1 MTDFVVVLLG
11 WLAGVVVNHAANVLP
26 LRESLWQ
33 RPFCKRR
40 RDAGPEF
47 VSTARL
53 GAAPPAEA
61 VYCRAPRPPAAWSA
75 LAAYLTGRARCAV
88 CGKTVGPRAVLV
100 EVATPILFWLV
111 SRQYGFSAYLPFALA
126 YTAILVLLTVTDLEH
141 RLIQR
146 VVMLPALLLAAAG
159 SFFAPHFGW
168 QRAVLGGATGFVVF
182 YLFALI
188 GRGALGEGDVVLA
201 TFLGLITAFP
211 NVVLALVYGILLGG
225 IVSGLLL
232 LTRRATLKTFIP
244 YGPFLMVAGWGV
256 LVWGNSLAR
265 LVWR

>member
-1 MTDFVVVLLG
+1 MTDIAIALLG
-11 WLAGVVVNHAANVLP
+11 WLAGVLVNHAANVLP

-40 RDAGPEF
+40 RDDGPEF
-47 VSTARL
+47 ISTARL
-53 GAAPPAEA
+53 GDASPAEA
-61 VYCRAPRPPAAWSA
+61 VYCHAPRPLSAWSA
-75 LAAYLTGRARCAV
+75 LAAYLTGHARCAV
-88 CGKTVGPRAVLV
+88 CGKSTGPRAVLV

-111 SRQYGFSAYLPFALA
+111 YRQYGLSAYLPFVLA

-141 RLIQR
+141 RLIQHI
-146 VVMLPALLLAAAG
+146 VMLPALLLAAAG

-168 QRAVLGGATGFVVF
+168 QRAVLGGAIGFAAF

-201 TFLGLITAFP
+201 AFLGLITAFP

-225 IVSGLLL
+225 VVSGLLL

-256 LVWGNSLAR
+256 LVWGDALAR
-265 LVWR
+265 MVWR